1 MNYLAVRFCVAALKL
16 AEETLEQQL
25 QLFDA
30 AIDGIAIIEA
40 DNYIYVNPSL
50 LKLFGYEK
58 PEDLIGKSWRLF
70 YSQQQI
76 ERFEQEIFPRLRS
89 DRFWQGEVIAHRQ
102 DGSSFDQELSLTI
115 TDEGLWICVCHDL
128 SDRPEIE
135 TELAKSEALF
145 RGLVEGSS
153 DLIWSF
159 GLDGKFIYLSPQFET
174 LFGWKA
180 SEWIGKSF
188 MDLIHPDDREMADKD
203 YPPNILSDKKTNNL
217 EFRHLHRDGHYLWVK
232 VNSTAIKNKQGKI
245 VGTQGILSDISK
257 RKAAEQLLNQQV
269 QREKLLREITQRIRQ
284 SLDIEIIFQTA
295 CQEIRSLIEADRV
308 SIFKFYPESNF
319 DDGEIVAE
327 SVVAAFPSVMA
338 IPIHDHCFGE
348 KYSHLY
354 ANGKYQAV
362 GDIYNSGMSP
372 CHIEVLAQFQIRAN
386 LVIPLLCGN
395 DLWGLLCINQCATIR
410 HWHQWE
416 IEYIEQI
423 ANQLAIAIQQ
433 ASLYQQLQSEL
444 LVRKEV
450 EKLVVQQLQRQQ
462 VLANINQQVRE
473 SLDIN
478 LILAK
483 VTEQVKNILDC
494 DRVIVFQLFADGR
507 SQIVEELGS
516 DQFLTLK
523 NCQWK
528 NEVWSQEILD
538 YYWQGLPRIVPDVMN
553 DIWTDCL
560 MEYNSKGQIQ
570 SKIVAPI
577 LQEVINN
584 DKHRWIDPKNIS
596 KLWGILVVH
605 ACQEKRVWQK
615 SEAQLLQQIA
625 NQLAIAIQQTSL
637 FDRLQQELNERKL
650 SQQQLIES
658 NQELAISNEQLARAT
673 RLKDEFLANMSHEL
687 RTPLNAILGMSESL
701 TEEIFGTINNKQKQA
716 VETIASSGT
725 HLLSLINDILD
736 VAKIES
742 GKIELEYAP
751 TSIKELCES
760 SLVFIKQ
767 QAIQKRL
774 QIQTEIPPDLP
785 DLFGDERRLRQVLIN
800 LLNNAVKFTP
810 QGGRVS
816 LKVKVESSMETAL
829 PSPSICFAVSDNGIG
844 ITPENQAKLF
854 KPFVQ
859 IDSALNRQYA
869 GTGLGLVLVKRIVE
883 MHGGQLEV
891 ESTIGVG
898 SCFSFH
904 LPCQQLLFQIAK
916 SSTPQLLNLDEGQNH
931 TTQVLKTSSVILLA
945 EDNEANI
952 ITISRYL
959 KVKGYQMLLA
969 RNGQEAIDIAKSQ
982 SPDLILM
989 DISMPGMDGLEAIK
1003 YLRQD
1008 GDLRLAKIPI
1018 IALTA
1023 LAMKTD
1029 QQKCLEAGANG
1040 YLTKPV
1046 KLSQLTTIIQ
1056 QILVKGST
1064 NEFI

>member
-1 MNYLAVRFCVAALKL
+1 MNYLGVRFNITALKL
-16 AEETLEQQL
+16 AEKTLEQQL
-25 QLFDA
+25 QVFDA
-30 AIDGIAIIEA
+30 AIDGIAIIKA
-40 DNYIYVNPSL
+40 DNYIYVNPSHL
-50 LKLFGYEK
+50 NLFGYEK
-58 PEDLIGKSWRLF
+58 SEDLIGKSWRLL

-89 DRFWQGEVIAHRQ
+89 DRFWQGEMIANRQ
-102 DGSSFDQELSLTI
+102 DGSTFDQELSLTI

-128 SDRPEIE
+128 SDHPKIK

-153 DLIWSF
+153 DLIWSCD
-159 GLDGKFIYLSPQFET
+159 LDGKFIYLSPQFET
-174 LFGWKA
+174 FFGWEA

-188 MDLIHPDDREMADKD
+188 LDLVHPDDREIMDKD
-203 YPPNILSDKKTNNL
+203 YPQKRDNL

-232 VNSTAIKNKQGKI
+232 VNATAIKNKQGKI

-257 RKAAEQLLNQQV
+257 RKASEQVLNQQV
-269 QREKLLREITQRIRQ
+269 QREKLLRKITQRIRQ
-284 SLDIEIIFQTA
+284 SLDLQSIFQTA

-319 DDGEIVAE
+319 DDGEMVAE
-327 SVVAAFPSVMA
+327 SVVAAFPSVMT

-354 ANGKYQAV
+354 AKGKYQAV

-395 DLWGLLCINQCATIR
+395 DLWGLLCIHQCATIR
-410 HWHQWE
+410 HWQQSE
-416 IEYIEQI
+416 IEYIQQI
-423 ANQLAIAIQQ
+423 AHQLTIAIQQ
-433 ASLYQQLQSEL
+433 ASLYQQLQCEL
-444 LVRKEV
+444 LVRQKV
-450 EKLVVQQLQRQQ
+450 EKLIAQQLLQQQ
-462 VLANINQQVRE
+462 VLANINQQIRE

-478 LILAK
+478 QILAK
-483 VTEQVKNILDC
+483 VTEHVKNILDC

-507 SQIVEELGS
+507 SQIVEELVS
-516 DQFLTLK
+516 DQFVTLK
-523 NCQWK
+523 NCQWQ

-560 MEYNSKGQIQ
+560 MEYNITGQIQ

-577 LQEVINN
+577 LQEAIKN
-584 DKHRWIDPKNIS
+584 DQHRWIDPKNIS
-596 KLWGILVVH
+596 RLWGILVVH

-615 SEAQLLQQIA
+615 SQAQLLQQIA
-625 NQLAIAIQQTSL
+625 NQLAIAIQQASL
-637 FDRLQQELNERKL
+637 FDRLEQELNERKI

-687 RTPLNAILGMSESL
+687 RTPLNAILGMSEAL
-701 TEEIFGTINNKQKQA
+701 AEEIFGPLNEKQQQA
-716 VETIASSGT
+716 IETIASSGT

-742 GKIELEYAP
+742 GKIELESAP
-751 TSIKELCES
+751 TSINELCES
-760 SLVFIKQ
+760 SLLFIKQ
-767 QAIQKRL
+767 QALQKRL
-774 QIQTEIPPDLP
+774 QIQTEIPPNLP
-785 DLFGDERRLRQVLIN
+785 DLFVDQRRIRQVLIN
-800 LLNNAVKFTP
+800 LLNNAVKFTSA
-810 QGGRVS
+810 GGRVS
-816 LKVKVESSMETAL
+816 LTVKVEFPTETDFR
-829 PSPSICFAVSDNGIG
+829 SPSICFAVSDNGIG
-844 ITPENQAKLF
+844 ITPENQDKLF

-898 SCFSFH
+898 SCFSFR
-904 LPCQQLLFQIAK
+904 LPYQQLPSPIPK
-916 SSTPQLLNLDEGQNH
+916 SSSPQSSNLDGGKNPI
-931 TTQVLKTSSVILLA
+931 TQVLETSPVILLA
-945 EDNEANI
+945 EDHEANI

-959 KVKGYQMLLA
+959 KAKGYTILLA

-989 DISMPGMDGLEAIK
+989 DISMPGIDGLEAIK
-1003 YLRQD
+1003 HLRQD
-1008 GDLRLAKIPI
+1008 SDPRLAKIPI

-1023 LAMKTD
+1023 LAMKSD
-1029 QQKCLEAGANG
+1029 QEKCLEAGANG

-1046 KLSQLTTIIQ
+1046 KLNQLTSTIQ
-1056 QILVKGST
+1056 QILVKGSI

>member
-1 MNYLAVRFCVAALKL
+1 MNYLGVRFNITALKL
-16 AEETLEQQL
+16 AEKTLEQQL
-25 QLFDA
+25 QVFDA
-30 AIDGIAIIEA
+30 AIDGIAIIKA
-40 DNYIYVNPSL
+40 DNYIYVNPSHL
-50 LKLFGYEK
+50 NLFGYEK
-58 PEDLIGKSWRLF
+58 TEDLIGKSWRLL

-76 ERFEQEIFPRLRS
+76 ERFEKEIFPRLRS
-89 DRFWQGEVIAHRQ
+89 DRFWQGEMIANRQ
-102 DGSSFDQELSLTI
+102 DGSTFDQELSLTI

-128 SDRPEIE
+128 SDHPEIE

-153 DLIWSF
+153 DLIWSCD
-159 GLDGKFIYLSPQFET
+159 LDGKFIYLSPQFET
-174 LFGWKA
+174 FFGWEA

-188 MDLIHPDDREMADKD
+188 LDLVHPDDREIMDKD
-203 YPPNILSDKKTNNL
+203 YPQKRNHL

-232 VNSTAIKNKQGKI
+232 VNATAIKNKQGKI

-257 RKAAEQLLNQQV
+257 RKASEQVLNQQV
-269 QREKLLREITQRIRQ
+269 QREKLLRKITQRIRQ
-284 SLDIEIIFQTA
+284 SLDLQSIFQTA

-319 DDGEIVAE
+319 DDGEMVAE

-362 GDIYNSGMSP
+362 GDIYNSGMSL

-386 LVIPLLCGN
+386 LIIPLLCGN
-395 DLWGLLCINQCATIR
+395 DLWGLLCIHQCATIR
-410 HWHQWE
+410 HWQQSE
-416 IEYIEQI
+416 IEYIQQI

-433 ASLYQQLQSEL
+433 ASLYQQLQCEL
-444 LVRKEV
+444 LVRQEV
-450 EKLVVQQLQRQQ
+450 ERLIAQQLRRQQ
-462 VLANINQQVRE
+462 VLANINQQIRE

-478 LILAK
+478 QILEK

-494 DRVIVFQLFADGR
+494 DRVIVFQLFADGS
-507 SQIVEELGS
+507 SQIVEELVS
-516 DQFLTLK
+516 DQFVTLK
-523 NCQWK
+523 NFQLQ

-560 MEYNSKGQIQ
+560 IEYNIIGQIQ

-584 DKHRWIDPKNIS
+584 DKHRWIDAKNIS
-596 KLWGILVVH
+596 KLWGILVVY

-625 NQLAIAIQQTSL
+625 NQLAIAIQQVSL
-637 FDRLQQELNERKL
+637 FDQLQQELNERKI
-650 SQQQLIES
+650 SQQKLIES

-687 RTPLNAILGMSESL
+687 RTPLNAILGMSEAL
-701 TEEIFGTINNKQKQA
+701 TEEIFGSLNEKQQQA
-716 VETIASSGT
+716 IETIASSGT

-742 GKIELEYAP
+742 GKIELESAP
-751 TSIKELCES
+751 TSINELCQS
-760 SLVFIKQ
+760 SLVFIQQ

-785 DLFGDERRLRQVLIN
+785 DLFVDERRIRQVLIN

-810 QGGRVS
+810 KGGRVS
-816 LKVKVESSMETAL
+816 LTVQVESSTETAFGR
-829 PSPSICFAVSDNGIG
+829 PSICFAVRDNGIG
-844 ITPENQAKLF
+844 ITPENQDKLF

-891 ESTIGVG
+891 KSTVGVG
-898 SCFSFH
+898 SCFSFR
-904 LPCQQLLFQIAK
+904 LPYKQLPSPIPK
-916 SSTPQLLNLDEGQNH
+916 SSSPQSSNLDGGQNP
-931 TTQVLKTSSVILLA
+931 TTQVLETSPVILLA
-945 EDNEANI
+945 EDHEANV

-959 KVKGYQMLLA
+959 KAKGYQVILA
-969 RNGQEAIDIAKSQ
+969 KNGQEAINLVKSQ

-989 DISMPGMDGLEAIK
+989 DIQMPIMNGLEAIK
-1003 YLRQD
+1003 QIRED
-1008 GDLRLAKIPI
+1008 SDHRLATLPI

-1023 LAMKTD
+1023 LATTKD
-1029 QQKCLEAGANG
+1029 QEKCLEAGAND
-1040 YLTKPV
+1040 YLAKPV
-1046 KLSQLTTIIQ
+1046 KLSQLTSTIQ
-1056 QILVKGST
+1056 EILAKEK
-1064 NEFI
+1064 N